1 MFACEMVSAAGVCGI
16 GWLVVVVLLLLLSVV
31 HRGVVRSMLV
41 LVPVGFS
48 YLVLDGFIL
57 LDALL

>member
-1 MFACEMVSAAGVCGI
+1 MVSAAGV
-16 GWLVVVVLLLLLSVV
+16 WYWVVVVVVLLSVV

-41 LVPVGFS
+41 LVPVGFLYS
-48 YLVLDGFIL
+48 VLDGFLL